1 MTDSTTTTND
11 IDQRIGRTW
20 LGKHIEVIT
29 AVLLGVVSC
38 MTAYAGFQAALY
50 DSNMASAYSQ
60 AAVLSTQSESLY
72 LEANQTYTQDAQIWN
87 TLNELSIDMDSSD
100 RDLAARAA
108 TKYSVLYGD
117 TVTVE
122 FDGAIQRALAASAAK
137 GGEYV
142 DPLNDEEYLSSL
154 FGESGTVAD
163 KSAAKTEEGNTANAL
178 GDKLTL
184 YTVLMTIA
192 LFLLGVSA
200 VVARL
205 LVKTMLIGFS
215 VVVFVLAVVL
225 TLMVPFVSLA

>member
-154 FGESGTVAD
+154 FGQSGTVAD
-163 KSAAKTEEGNTANAL
+163 QSAAKTEEGTTANAL

>member
-163 KSAAKTEEGNTANAL
+163 QSAAKTEEGNTANAL

-205 LVKTMLIGFS
+205 LIKTMLIGFS

>member
-1 MTDSTTTTND
+1 MTNSTTTTND

-163 KSAAKTEEGNTANAL
+163 QSAAKTEEGNTANAL

>member
-87 TLNELSIDMDSSD
+87 TLNQLSIDMDSSD

-122 FDGAIQRALAASAAK
+122 FDGAIQRALAASAAQ

-154 FGESGTVAD
+154 FGQSGTVAD
-163 KSAAKTEEGNTANAL
+163 QSEAKTEEGNTANAL

>member
-122 FDGAIQRALAASAAK
+122 FDGAIQRALAASAAQ

-154 FGESGTVAD
+154 FGQSGTVAD
-163 KSAAKTEEGNTANAL
+163 QSAAKTEEGNTANAF

>member
-1 MTDSTTTTND
+1 MTDSTTTTNH

-137 GGEYV
+137 GGEYI

-163 KSAAKTEEGNTANAL
+163 QSAAKTEEGNTANAL

-205 LVKTMLIGFS
+205 LIKTMLIGFS

>member
-122 FDGAIQRALAASAAK
+122 FDGAIQRALAASAAQ

-163 KSAAKTEEGNTANAL
+163 QSAAKTEEGNTANAL

>member
-122 FDGAIQRALAASAAK
+122 FDGAIQRALAASAAQ

-142 DPLNDEEYLSSL
+142 DPLNDEAYLSSL

-163 KSAAKTEEGNTANAL
+163 QSAAKTEEGNTANAL

>member
-163 KSAAKTEEGNTANAL
+163 QSAAKTEEGNTANAL

>member
-60 AAVLSTQSESLY
+60 AQVLSTQSESLY

-87 TLNELSIDMDSSD
+87 TLNELSVDMDSTD

-142 DPLNDEEYLSSL
+142 DPLNDEEYLASL
-154 FGESGTVAD
+154 FGESGKVAD
-163 KSAAKTEEGNTANAL
+163 QSAAKTEEGNTANAL

-205 LVKTMLIGFS
+205 LIKTMLIGFS
-215 VVVFVLAVVL
+215 VVVFLLAVVL